1 MKTVL
6 SRGLLV
12 FAVLLGGLV
21 AMPSVAQDDA
31 RPSVVAT
38 IFPVFEFARIIA
50 GDLIDLS
57 LVIAEGVEAHDFDP
71 TLADIEKFSVADL
84 FIYNGSGFETP
95 WVNPLIEGGLLGANG
110 QLIVET
116 TSLLNER
123 GQLLPAPPPDDE
135 DFINDPH
142 VWLDPIL
149 SIGLV
154 DAIEAGLI
162 ALLPDNVE
170 SISANATQLR
180 ADLINLDSAY
190 SDGLANCSSRDVIAS
205 HQFLNYFGERYGFN
219 ALSPSGLEPEEPTI
233 QVIEDLIVFVNE
245 NNVTALFSEE
255 DFDAE
260 ESGLLTISEATGAQ
274 IFNVNPLEALEDEDL
289 EAGVTYFDA
298 MQSNLSTFMEALDC

>member
-1 MKTVL
+1 MKTIIIR
-6 SRGLLV
+6 SLLV
-12 FAVLLGGLV
+12 LGILIGGLI
-21 AMPSVAQDDA
+21 AAPSIAQDES
-31 RPSVVAT
+31 RPNVIAT
-38 IFPVFEFARIIA
+38 IFPVFEFTRVMA
-50 GDLIDLS
+50 GDLINLS

-71 TLADIEKFSVADL
+71 TLADIESFSAANM

-95 WVNPLIEGGLLGANG
+95 WVAPLIEDGILGADG
-110 QLIVET
+110 QIVVET

-135 DFINDPH
+135 SFINDPH

-154 DAIEAGLI
+154 DAIEVGLI
-162 ALLPDNVE
+162 ALLPDE
-170 SISANATQLR
+170 SETISSNAAQLR
-180 ADLINLDSAY
+180 ADLITLDSEY

-219 ALSPSGLEPEEPTI
+219 TLSPSGLEPEEPTV
-233 QVIEDLIVFVNE
+233 QAIEDLIAFVND

-255 DFDAE
+255 EFDAD
-260 ESGLLTISEATGAQ
+260 ESGLSTIAEATGAQ

-289 EAGVTYFDA
+289 EAGVTYFDV
-298 MQSNLSTFMEALDC
+298 MRSNLATFMEALGC